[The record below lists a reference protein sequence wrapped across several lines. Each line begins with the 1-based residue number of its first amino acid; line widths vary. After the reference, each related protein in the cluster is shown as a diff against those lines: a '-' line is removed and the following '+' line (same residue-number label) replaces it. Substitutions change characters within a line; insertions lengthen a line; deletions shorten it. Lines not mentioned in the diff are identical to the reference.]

1 MEDRT
6 VSVTISGAEVPMN
19 PFVKDLV
26 ANVVLGLVKT
36 LKKTDP
42 EGEIVIRIGRKQT
55 PSA

>member
-1 MEDRT
+1 MEDRN
-6 VSVTISGAEVPMN
+6 VSVTISGTEVPMN

-42 EGEIVIRIGRKQT
+42 EGEIVIRIGKK
-55 PSA
+55 

>member
-6 VSVTISGAEVPMN
+6 VSVSISGAEVPMN

-42 EGEIVIRIGRKQT
+42 EGEIVIRIGKK
-55 PSA
+55 

>member
-1 MEDRT
+1 MEERDVR
-6 VSVTISGAEVPMN
+6 VAISGTEVPMN

-42 EGEIVIRIGRKQT
+42 DGEIIIRIGKK
-55 PSA
+55 

>member
-1 MEDRT
+1 MDDRD
-6 VSVTISGAEVPMN
+6 VSVAISGTEVPMN

-42 EGEIVIRIGRKQT
+42 DGEIVIKISRK
-55 PSA
+55 